1 MSRGLEGHRD
11 VVSFIHSFISC
22 SFMMSDLSNRVVEF
36 SGAKNKQDMRKPV
49 ESWFWSGSSLRKEP
63 NVVFHSCSFMVIDL
77 TGWDFSD

>member
-1 MSRGLEGHRD
+1 MSDESWFGRDRD

-49 ESWFWSGSSLRKEP
+49 ESWFWSGSSLRKRAKCR
-63 NVVFHSCSFMVIDL
+63 FSFVLIRGDLID
-77 TGWDFSD
+77 